1 VTFWLRTVSQQRPRA
16 VWFAFGTGI
25 ICCLAVTIFVLAPVL
40 SLIGTGL
47 AFVPFIQLPVAQ
59 IVAATLGGYAFV
71 LGLLALT
78 GLSRNGALSWILTIV
93 ATMSCLTVSIY
104 PLFAVA
110 FAAVDNAGDAIPWIV
125 DWITRIRDGIP

>member
-1 VTFWLRTVSQQRPRA
+1 M
-16 VWFAFGTGI
+16 
-25 ICCLAVTIFVLAPVL
+25 TILVLVPVL
-40 SLIGTGL
+40 SLIRTGL
-47 AFVPFIQLPVAQ
+47 GFAPFMRLPVAQ
-59 IVAATLGGYAFV
+59 IDVATVGGYALV

-78 GLSRNGALSWILTIV
+78 GLSRNGAWSWILTIV
-93 ATMSCLTVSIY
+93 ATISCLTVSIY